1 MPRPMLISLGYE
13 GRTADELIVTLVRQN
28 VSVLVDV
35 RLTPLSRKPGLSK
48 RRLADALQAA
58 DISYVHLPALGN
70 PKANREPFRTGDP
83 KSRRL
88 FRTLLSAQ
96 PATEALAHVAELLD
110 DGAVA
115 ILCFERDHRCCHR
128 HLVAEALQAVRP
140 AVELVEV

>member
-1 MPRPMLISLGYE
+1 MPRPTLISLGYE
-13 GRTADELIVTLVRQN
+13 GRTADELIAALVRQN
-28 VSVLVDV
+28 VRVLVDV
-35 RLTPLSRKPGLSK
+35 RLTALSRKPGLSK
-48 RRLADALQAA
+48 RRLADALRAA
-58 DISYVHLPALGN
+58 NISYVHLPALGN
-70 PKANREPFRTGDP
+70 PKANRDPFRAGDP

-96 PATEALAHVAELLD
+96 PATDALDHVAGLLD